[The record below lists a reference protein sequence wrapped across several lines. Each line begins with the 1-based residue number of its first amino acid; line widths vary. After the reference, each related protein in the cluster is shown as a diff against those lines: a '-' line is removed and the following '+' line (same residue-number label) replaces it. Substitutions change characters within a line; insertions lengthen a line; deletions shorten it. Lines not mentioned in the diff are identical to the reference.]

1 MRGRTITPTH
11 RNPETSD
18 QSAVPYKTQPDSHR
32 NMDWPVSST
41 NVVRGV
47 PGRACCHRER
57 DFGRS
62 TPLVPC
68 YRLAVNLQD
77 TASHPPPC
85 TGFSHGASLAEP
97 RPLFPMSGHLRRGPG
112 RGTAPPCPGSLR
124 QRLTGTAPISSATPC
139 VCQHLHENS
148 ASRLALHQP
157 MARYSGHQP
166 LSPMA
171 YLLLQYLHADHPAP
185 CPGLYNATAPPW
197 PRKLIPVRSTPPC

>member
-77 TASHPPPC
+77 TASHSPLYRLHPRRHAWRPPPPPDPDVRPPSPRAWSRYC
-85 TGFSHGASLAEP
+85 PTLSRITPAAADGDRTNIERNAMRLPTLA
-97 RPLFPMSGHLRRGPG
+97 RKQCIKACVSSTD
-112 RGTAPPCPGSLR
+112 GTVFRA
-124 QRLTGTAPISSATPC
+124 
-139 VCQHLHENS
+139 
-148 ASRLALHQP
+148 
-157 MARYSGHQP
+157 
-166 LSPMA
+166 
-171 YLLLQYLHADHPAP
+171 PAP
-185 CPGLYNATAPPW
+185 LANGILVAPVPA
-197 PRKLIPVRSTPPC
+197 C

>member
-1 MRGRTITPTH
+1 MAGVFHECRQGRPRSCLLSSGAGLWQVH
-11 RNPETSD
+11 PPGPMLQTS
-18 QSAVPYKTQPDSHR
+18 SKFAGHSI
-32 NMDWPVSST
+32 SS
-41 NVVRGV
+41 
-47 PGRACCHRER
+47 
-57 DFGRS
+57 
-62 TPLVPC
+62 
-68 YRLAVNLQD
+68 
-77 TASHPPPC
+77 PPC

-139 VCQHLHENS
+139 VCRHLHENS
-148 ASRLALHQP
+148 ASRLAFHQP
-157 MARYSGHQP
+157 MARYSRHQP